1 MVKSRRAVQPKD
13 GQKSCANCRF
23 LRHREGGFLCCGI
36 DGEMPATAG
45 LITMF
50 ICRHYK
56 EAKADGKL

>member
-1 MVKSRRAVQPKD
+1 MVKSRRAVQSED
-13 GQKSCANCRF
+13 GRKSCANCRF
-23 LRHREGGFLCCGI
+23 LRYWEGGFLCCGI

-56 EAKADGKL
+56 EAKANGKL